1 MVYNL
6 FEFLKK
12 VSSSGKIHIPDKPI
26 DNNLP
31 FPIALEIS
39 VQDYNS
45 FIEKH
50 ESKSGYKLEYRKGT
64 VCIVDMCSNE
74 HEAVV
79 DSLSKSFHAHDG
91 TYADYNA
98 PIQVRGTPLHLSP
111 DGVRNAPDVAVFPHK
126 TFVPPPPNPHP
137 GPPPSDIRGNPYA
150 RIICEIAVSQDS
162 SDLKTKCR
170 LWKRQTYVRSILGIK
185 LYDPLA
191 TRNTQGDRNRAMKAI
206 LWRQGAPKQK
216 WHFGTVN
223 KDGTATGCNAPGIPN
238 YIITIPVSDV
248 FYDPAI
254 PADPAVPGDTGYTPL
269 PPPPATLM
277 GANFTIDLYTI
288 QQMVL
293 LSQANDT
300 TSRDL

>member
-1 MVYNL
+1 MNC
-6 FEFLKK
+6 
-12 VSSSGKIHIPDKPI
+12 S
-26 DNNLP
+26 LP

-293 LSQANDT
+293 LSQAK
-300 TSRDL
+300 